1 MAESVPLLAA
11 GTVIGGNYETLH
23 QIGRGGMGEVWAAK
37 HTRLPKHV
45 AIKVLH
51 TRGAPLTD
59 DALARFKRE
68 AEIACRLKHP
78 NIVDVTDI
86 GQLPSG
92 DPFLVLELLEGEPLS
107 RRLKRGPMGIEEA
120 RSVVRQVGSA
130 LQAAHSQGVVHRDL
144 KPDNIFLL
152 PSPLGGLR
160 VKVLDFGISKIQD
173 SQTVQTQEAV
183 LVGTPQYMS
192 PEQAT
197 GSNKDVG
204 PQSDVFALGSI
215 TYEMLTG
222 TAAFQGES
230 IAQLVFRVAYE
241 KHTPMAGKVAA
252 DVPATAV
259 AAVERAL
266 LKDRA
271 QRTADIA
278 TFVVEFTGE
287 AITLTPTNN
296 LAPAPQM
303 AVVATPSMEMSASLA
318 LGDTAAPSGSQP
330 AAKVPTPALPT
341 GPATPQVPTSPASVA
356 AVPVATSPSS
366 GAAAYSSTSS
376 TGSRRFSFAWVGSGV
391 AVAAMALIAVGL
403 TTQQR
408 EPPGAASAE
417 VAPGLV
423 TLGDEVK
430 QFPKSVEG
438 VAPQPPSP
446 EPATVAENKPEPAP
460 LLAAKDT
467 KAAVTDTPKPAE
479 VAAVQPSPTKKP
491 SLTGAKP
498 AEVAGPSVATPDP
511 IVPAKRARK
520 IHGRFE
526 VTPEELSRIKDLRD
540 FGTINGTQKP
550 DLRAMRQLWEKYT
563 DGVIGQRAMDL
574 MTAEMA
580 KASCAQKE
588 EWHSWR
594 DRIQTPAVRKQVV
607 RACGGAE

>member
-11 GTVIGGNYETLH
+11 GTVIGGNYEALH

-51 TRGAPLTD
+51 LRGAPLTD

-107 RRLKRGPMGIEEA
+107 RRLKRGPMPLDEV

-130 LQAAHSQGVVHRDL
+130 LQAAHYQGVVHRDL

-173 SQTVQTQEAV
+173 SSTVQTQEAV

-204 PQSDVFALGSI
+204 PQADVFALGSI
-215 TYEMLTG
+215 VYEMLTG
-222 TAAFQGES
+222 TAAFTGES

-241 KHTPMAGKVAA
+241 KHTPLAGKVGA

-303 AVVATPSMEMSASLA
+303 AVVATPSMELSASLA
-318 LGDTAAPSGSQP
+318 MGDTAAPGSQP
-330 AAKVPTPALPT
+330 AARLPTPAIPT
-341 GPATPQVPTSPASVA
+341 GPATPQVPTAPASVPPSA
-356 AVPVATSPSS
+356 AVAPASSSSQTSGS
-366 GAAAYSSTSS
+366 AAQYTSTSS
-376 TGSRRFSFAWVGSGV
+376 TGPRRFSLAWVSSGA

-403 TTQQR
+403 TVRQR
-408 EPPGAASAE
+408 PEPLADVTAADEAIPQAAVESAE
-417 VAPGLV
+417 GPRAVASGGSAKPPEPVAPPPVEQVAVNPVSPPVPL
-423 TLGDEVK
+423 DEEPMKVD
-430 QFPKSVEG
+430 PKPTPKVPPSAETNVRSVEP
-438 VAPQPPSP
+438 VTAESP
-446 EPATVAENKPEPAP
+446 REM
-460 LLAAKDT
+460 LI
-467 KAAVTDTPKPAE
+467 
-479 VAAVQPSPTKKP
+479 Q
-491 SLTGAKP
+491 
-498 AEVAGPSVATPDP
+498 
-511 IVPAKRARK
+511 K
-520 IHGRFE
+520 IHKRE
-526 VTPEELSRIKDLRD
+526 EITPQEDACIRDLQSAGAIK
-540 FGTINGTQKP
+540 GTQKP
-550 DLRAMRQLWEKYT
+550 DLRALRRLWEKCT
-563 DGVIGQRAMDL
+563 EGVVGQRAMDQ
-574 MTAEMA
+574 MTAEVARAMC
-580 KASCAQKE
+580 ASKE

-594 DRIQTPAVRKQVV
+594 DRIKTPAVRRDVN
-607 RACGGAE
+607 RDCR